1 MYDRPVEANR
11 VDSLLLGSLIEADS
25 GNTLDLNGAWATSAA
40 VFTR

>member
-1 MYDRPVEANR
+1 MTGPWKLTA
-11 VDSLLLGSLIEADS
+11 STALLLGSLIVADS